1 MHKSQRSHLYPEK
14 FPEDF
19 IAIAILIL
27 SALSLYFLIHYIL
40 WEKENIV
47 DYMGFLFFKPL
58 ISSTST
64 KIANLVTFFGTGTFL
79 VPSYLLIIV
88 FLIRNNR
95 SKSAM
100 MISAVAVSGLL
111 LGWILKDIFHR
122 SRPLHHLVSGAG
134 GYSFPSGHAFGGFI
148 FTGILLY
155 LIWQSGKSF
164 PLKWLLSVLI
174 FCFGML
180 IGLSRIYLH
189 VHYTTDVLGSLLMA
203 TLWLSFMHI
212 FFRVLYQHNFN
223 LKSAN
228 KIANAD
234 YYGSDYNLDN

>member
-1 MHKSQRSHLYPEK
+1 MHKSQRIRLYPEK
-14 FPEDF
+14 SPEDF
-19 IAIAILIL
+19 IAIAILIF
-27 SALSLYFLIHYIL
+27 SILSLYFLIHYIL

-47 DYMGFLFFKPL
+47 DHIGFLFFRPL

-64 KIANLVTFFGTGTFL
+64 KIASLVTFFGTGTFL
-79 VPSYLLIIV
+79 VPSYLFIIA
-88 FLIRNNR
+88 FLIRNSR
-95 SKSAM
+95 AKSAM

-111 LGWILKDIFHR
+111 LGWILKNIFHR
-122 SRPLHHLVSGAG
+122 SRPLHHLVGGAG

-148 FTGILLY
+148 FTGVLVY

-164 PLKWLLSVLI
+164 FVKWVLSVLV
-174 FCFGML
+174 FSFGIL

-212 FFRVLYQHNFN
+212 FFRVLYQHTVNV
-223 LKSAN
+223 KSVN
-228 KIANAD
+228 EIENVD
-234 YYGSDYNLDN
+234 YYRSEFNLDN

>member
-1 MHKSQRSHLYPEK
+1 MRKSQRNRLFPEK

-19 IAIAILIL
+19 IVISILIF
-27 SALSLYFLIHYIL
+27 SVLSLYFLIHYIL

-47 DYMGFLFFKPL
+47 DDSGFLFFRPL
-58 ISSTST
+58 ISSTTT

-79 VPSYLLIIV
+79 VPSYLLIIA

-95 SKSAM
+95 SKSAV
-100 MISAVAVSGLL
+100 MISAVAVSSLL
-111 LGWILKDIFHR
+111 LGWVLKNVFHR

-134 GYSFPSGHAFGGFI
+134 GYSFPSGHALGGFI
-148 FTGILLY
+148 FTGVLLY
-155 LIWQSGKSF
+155 LIWQTRKSF
-164 PLKWLLSVLI
+164 FVKWVLSVLV
-174 FCFGML
+174 FSFGTL

-189 VHYTTDVLGSLLMA
+189 VHYTTDVLGSLFMA

-212 FFRVLYQHNFN
+212 FFRLFYQRDLN

-228 KIANAD
+228 HSTVI
-234 YYGSDYNLDN
+234 